1 VDNRIIKSF
10 YSCLTIFLILVLAG
24 FSIPNELH
32 AQDNDSSYEL
42 LPAPDAWYN
51 SVDGVRIGVR
61 LRGQVPGT
69 FGDGPHR
76 LNAGLWLGTKF
87 PTQPVSYYLKF
98 TEPIPAI
105 SDFGN
110 EGSISARTSYR
121 TGFQTHGL
129 TFNKRWQTGFNEMNY
144 KELAIGLRGEHR
156 FNEDYL
162 LYQNLWQTQWLY
174 IVNTAF
180 DFTDINKFGRYALSI
195 SFDANIAGDAERFL
209 RSEVSFRQKVDL
221 SEQFSISGRLYS
233 GFATD
238 NTAPEYL
245 FTHSFQSAR
254 NWMESGLTRA
264 RGTIPPAWIQIG
276 NIQFSGGPN
285 LRGYLNDDIQTL
297 NDGNAPL
304 YTSISALNLELSYPN
319 PLDNKLKEIPVIG
332 GLMDLRSYL
341 FWDTGTSL
349 GLTSIEESNVLSDAG
364 VGVLL
369 SVDIPDYLGKSRGLV
384 LRYDMPL
391 WLSHPG
397 SENAFKFRQ
406 VFGIGA
412 TISL

>member
-1 VDNRIIKSF
+1 MDNRVIKSL
-10 YSCLTIFLILVLAG
+10 YRGIILLILLISGIA
-24 FSIPNELH
+24 IPNALQ
-32 AQDNDSSYEL
+32 AQDGDSSYEL
-42 LPAPDAWYN
+42 LPAPDVWYN
-51 SVDGVRIGVR
+51 SVDGVRIGIR

-87 PTQPVSYYLKF
+87 PTEPVSYFLQY

-129 TFNKRWQTGFNEMNY
+129 IFNKRWQTGFNEMNY
-144 KELAIGLRGEHR
+144 KELAIGVRGEHR

-162 LYQNLWQTQWLY
+162 LYQQLWQTQWLY
-174 IVNTAF
+174 LANAAF
-180 DFTDINKFGRYALSI
+180 DFRGGNRLGRYALSL
-195 SFDANIAGDAERFL
+195 SADVNLAGKADRFF
-209 RSEVSFRQKVDL
+209 RSEVIFRQRIDL
-221 SEQFSISGRLYS
+221 SKKFSLSGRLYS

-238 NTAPEYL
+238 NTTPEYL

-264 RGTIPPAWIQIG
+264 RGTIPPAWMQIG
-276 NIQFSGGPN
+276 NIQVTGGPN
-285 LRGYLNDDIQTL
+285 LRGYLKNDIQSL
-297 NDGNAPL
+297 NNGNAPL
-304 YTSISALNLELSYPN
+304 YTSLSALNLELNYPN
-319 PLDNKLKEIPVIG
+319 PIDNGLKEIPVIG
-332 GLMDLRSYL
+332 GLIDLRSYL
-341 FWDTGTSL
+341 FWDSGTSL
-349 GLTSIEESNVLSDAG
+349 GLTGIEENNVLSDAG
-364 VGVLL
+364 LGFLL
-369 SVDIPDYLGKSRGLV
+369 SIDIPDYLGKSRGLI
-384 LRYDMPL
+384 LRYDMPF
-391 WLSHPG
+391 WLSDPG
-397 SENAFKFRQ
+397 RENAFKFRQ

>member
-1 VDNRIIKSF
+1 MDTRILKSVYCCITLF
-10 YSCLTIFLILVLAG
+10 LVLIIG
-24 FSIPNELH
+24 GLSIPNELY
-32 AQDNDSSYEL
+32 AQDSDSSYEL
-42 LPAPDAWYN
+42 LPAPDVWYN
-51 SVDGVRIGVR
+51 SVDGVRIGIR

-76 LNAGLWLGTKF
+76 LNAGLWLGTNF
-87 PTQPVSYYLKF
+87 PAEPISYYLKY

-144 KELAIGLRGEHR
+144 KELAIGVRAEHR

-162 LYQNLWQTQWLY
+162 LYQQLWQTEWLY
-174 IVNTAF
+174 LANAAF
-180 DFTDINKFGRYALSI
+180 DFTDVNGLGRYAFSLSV
-195 SFDANIAGDAERFL
+195 DANIAGEADQFL
-209 RSEVSFRQKVDL
+209 RSEVIFRQKIEL
-221 SEQFSISGRLYS
+221 SEQFSLSGRLYS

-245 FTHSFQSAR
+245 FTHSFRSAR

-264 RGTIPPAWIQIG
+264 RGTIPPSWIQIG
-276 NIQFSGGPN
+276 NIQVSGGPN
-285 LRGYLNDDIQTL
+285 LRGYLNNDIQSL
-297 NDGNAPL
+297 NSGDVPL
-304 YTSISALNLELSYPN
+304 YTSLSALNLELDYPN
-319 PLDNKLKEIPVIG
+319 PLDNGLKEIPVIG
-332 GLMDLRSYL
+332 GLIDLRSYL
-341 FWDTGTSL
+341 FWDSGTSL
-349 GLTSIEESNVLSDAG
+349 GLTSIEENNVLSD
-364 VGVLL
+364 VGLGFLL
-369 SVDIPDYLGKSRGLV
+369 SIDIPDYLGKSRGLI

-397 SENAFKFRQ
+397 TENAIKFRQ